1 MRKMRRKYTEGSGL
15 ITQLLSAR
23 FTLLEKWLPTNQ
35 RTNQQTDRQMDKA
48 SYRGAWTH
56 RKKLLTDNLT
66 DNDTKLKIP

>member
-56 RKKLLTDNLT
+56 
-66 DNDTKLKIP
+66 LKILYEKCILALTRLLIVI